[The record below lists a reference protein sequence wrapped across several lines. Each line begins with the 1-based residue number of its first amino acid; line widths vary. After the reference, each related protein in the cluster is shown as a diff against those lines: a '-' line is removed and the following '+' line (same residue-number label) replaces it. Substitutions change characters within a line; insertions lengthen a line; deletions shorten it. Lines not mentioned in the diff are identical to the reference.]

1 MDGSRYCLAVASAH
15 ESGNHKEPLER
26 HMCTSQTSTSGSGV
40 MMRDKFPWYFFEK
53 DDYEAAWS
61 DGILTVDAN
70 VILDLYRYNQSTR
83 EA

>member
-1 MDGSRYCLAVASAH
+1 
-15 ESGNHKEPLER
+15 
-26 HMCTSQTSTSGSGV
+26 
-40 MMRDKFPWYFFEK
+40 MRDKFPWYFFEK